1 MRGMKLSGEAD
12 HQRGAVRIFPPVR
25 RTAVEKPKVHV
36 ERRPSMAEDRRR
48 QLRCREPVKE

>member
-48 QLRCREPVKE
+48 QVRCREPVKE